1 MMRYSD
7 TGRVGLRYCSRSS
20 TGGTGVFAERGVVVK
35 YLLVVAVLAL
45 TACSS
50 AASDSSPAAP
60 SSGPNPVAQANTNTC
75 NAFGQFL
82 QGIATN
88 TANDVSVVDTA
99 TGTNGVT
106 YQDTPASPAL
116 QALVNKWDDQV
127 QNFYANNQSNE
138 TTGAAVEKTDRLVT
152 EYGNQIEA
160 WCAAN
165 AGVNLAGDGSTNPKV
180 WATEGP

>member
-1 MMRYSD
+1 MRYLF
-7 TGRVGLRYCSRSS
+7 VL
-20 TGGTGVFAERGVVVK
+20 
-35 YLLVVAVLAL
+35 AVLAL
-45 TACSS
+45 AGCSS
-50 AASDSSPAAP
+50 AASSPPPPVP
-60 SSGPNPVAQANTNTC
+60 SSAPNPVAQANTNTC

-88 TANDVSVVDTA
+88 TANDASVVNSAD
-99 TGTNGVT
+99 GGNGVT

-127 QNFYANNQSNE
+127 QAFYANNGNNE
-138 TTGAAVEKTDRLVT
+138 TTGPAVEKTDRLIT

-165 AGVNLAGDGSTNPKV
+165 ADVSLAGDGSTDPTV